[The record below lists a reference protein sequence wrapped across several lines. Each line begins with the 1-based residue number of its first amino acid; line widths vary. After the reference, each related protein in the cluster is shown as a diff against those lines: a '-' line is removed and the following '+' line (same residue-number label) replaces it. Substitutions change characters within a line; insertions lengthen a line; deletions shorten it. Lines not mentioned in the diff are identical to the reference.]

1 MNHEAVFLVILGTSS
16 FPSGHEVFSFF
27 PYNSYL
33 AGNELVP
40 SMTINKAYG
49 TVVESYMFP
58 LNMLIDETLD
68 NHFQTLPARH
78 FRLRLAMGGNEVR
91 VEFEPIREGHTWIAL
106 WT

>member
-1 MNHEAVFLVILGTSS
+1 VILCTSS
-16 FPSGHEVFSFF
+16 FPGGHEVFNFY
-27 PYNSYL
+27 PYNSHL